1 MIDEAIKVQSELT
14 MALKRKKI
22 AAPSQYNIDKWKHQ
36 SKILNEM
43 CDIRAKQMA
52 DRFVSNLDKDK
63 NAIYRPISEQSGGQI
78 RCLDNEDGVT
88 VTDPKE
94 VGNILAN
101 HMCNKVFKKS
111 NAEEMKRKV
120 RTKIRNQNRKREKGK
135 INFLWEGN
143 SRISWFSF
151 IRRKMNVF

>member
-63 NAIYRPISEQSGGQI
+63 NAIYKPIKDQNGGQI
-78 RCLDNEDGVT
+78 RCLDDENGMRIN
-88 VTDPKE
+88 DPK
-94 VGNILAN
+94 GG
-101 HMCNKVFKKS
+101 
-111 NAEEMKRKV
+111 
-120 RTKIRNQNRKREKGK
+120 GK
-135 INFLWEGN
+135 HSG
-143 SRISWFSF
+143 
-151 IRRKMNVF
+151 